1 MELSWEAPRVLLT
14 AQAQQGTAR
23 AQAAC
28 KALCLE
34 EQARCLLTA
43 QGLQGWGLIC
53 KYSRVGVGFF
63 VVFFLI
69 FWSLLVLFQS
79 WLAQPIWDTLHI
91 NCLQGWHHQ
100 SSTLFTKR
108 IICFNLREI
117 IAGLY
122 SCWWGFI
129 FTFTA
134 SKIHVP
140 FIFFL
145 SHLHKCERKQ
155 KNQCVYTH
163 ECLQIMFWDLSSL
176 QTILQ
181 ISQHLY
187 NISRRS
193 SIIGKN

>member
-1 MELSWEAPRVLLT
+1 MELSWEAPRVLRT

-63 VVFFLI
+63 LLFFN
-69 FWSLLVLFQS
+69 LLVPSGVISILTCTANVRHFTYKLPAGMTPSILHSIHKTYYLFQFKRDHCWIIQLLMRIYIYIYS
-79 WLAQPIWDTLHI
+79 KQNTCPI
-91 NCLQGWHHQ
+91 
-100 SSTLFTKR
+100 
-108 IICFNLREI
+108 
-117 IAGLY
+117 Y
-122 SCWWGFI
+122 
-129 FTFTA
+129 
-134 SKIHVP
+134 
-140 FIFFL
+140 FFL